1 MIPIIIHR
9 FTSLKKNFKE
19 NYNYAQIIFYVYA
32 RSLEMTNM

>member
-1 MIPIIIHR
+1 MDSNEFSSI
-9 FTSLKKNFKE
+9 FKVELKE

>member
-1 MIPIIIHR
+1 MNIIIVKVE
-9 FTSLKKNFKE
+9 TSKK